1 MKKREINLLLLNI
14 KLRPGSTFLKYY
26 ICFIKME
33 KRREKLGKSQIRTK
47 RSLFKRDRKEEQRR
61 RKEINKEEGYKKQVF
76 IIDS

>member
-1 MKKREINLLLLNI
+1 
-14 KLRPGSTFLKYY
+14 
-26 ICFIKME
+26 ME

-47 RSLFKRDRKEEQRR
+47 RSLFKRDRKEEQRC